1 MKQEIREKSSEQKSL
16 RSEKKGTSIFNVKKQ
31 MELSQRIAE
40 LTEDLEELCSER
52 TMLLNQLD
60 CADDKEVKKVKTSVS
75 TMKDTLKNLEAKEVQ
90 FSAELDAA
98 QKEFASL
105 QEQVA
110 DFDPI
115 DLYNARQA
123 IRSEMEQDAVH
134 KLQER
139 YTDEYSYITMVD
151 GRREVSL
158 MLDEYA
164 EEQRN
169 KIRFESESFKKQE
182 LEKAET
188 EGIREAYTLIQ
199 REMAAIRTEISSQ
212 LSRDEMASRKKI
224 FEKRNKMTENV
235 FEKVTQRLV
244 EFTKTADYEKLML
257 ESVKKIAQALKADD
271 VIFFIKESDL
281 KFADKIKVAYTA
293 ERLKDKKLADKIKSA
308 FSPSCEVKSSKEI
321 KIGGITGRSAS
332 LGLIAD
338 ETLDTKLDGQR
349 EWFYQ
354 NSGLRVTE

>member
-1 MKQEIREKSSEQKSL
+1 M
-16 RSEKKGTSIFNVKKQ
+16 
-31 MELSQRIAE
+31 A
-40 LTEDLEELCSER
+40 
-52 TMLLNQLD
+52 
-60 CADDKEVKKVKTSVS
+60 
-75 TMKDTLKNLEAKEVQ
+75 EVQ
-90 FSAELDAA
+90 SGSENFL
-98 QKEFASL
+98 K
-105 QEQVA
+105 
-110 DFDPI
+110 
-115 DLYNARQA
+115 A
-123 IRSEMEQDAVH
+123 IE
-134 KLQER
+134 K
-139 YTDEYSYITMVD
+139 
-151 GRREVSL
+151 
-158 MLDEYA
+158 YA

-321 KIGGITGRSAS
+321 KIGGITGRIAS

>member
-1 MKQEIREKSSEQKSL
+1 M
-16 RSEKKGTSIFNVKKQ
+16 
-31 MELSQRIAE
+31 A
-40 LTEDLEELCSER
+40 
-52 TMLLNQLD
+52 
-60 CADDKEVKKVKTSVS
+60 
-75 TMKDTLKNLEAKEVQ
+75 EVQ
-90 FSAELDAA
+90 SGSENFL
-98 QKEFASL
+98 K
-105 QEQVA
+105 
-110 DFDPI
+110 
-115 DLYNARQA
+115 A
-123 IRSEMEQDAVH
+123 IE
-134 KLQER
+134 K
-139 YTDEYSYITMVD
+139 
-151 GRREVSL
+151 
-158 MLDEYA
+158 YA

-235 FEKVTQRLV
+235 FEKVTQKLV

-281 KFADKIKVAYTA
+281 KFADKIKATYTA
-293 ERLKDKKLADKIKSA
+293 EKLKDKKLADKIKSA

>member
-1 MKQEIREKSSEQKSL
+1 M
-16 RSEKKGTSIFNVKKQ
+16 
-31 MELSQRIAE
+31 A
-40 LTEDLEELCSER
+40 
-52 TMLLNQLD
+52 
-60 CADDKEVKKVKTSVS
+60 
-75 TMKDTLKNLEAKEVQ
+75 EVQ
-90 FSAELDAA
+90 SGSENFL
-98 QKEFASL
+98 K
-105 QEQVA
+105 
-110 DFDPI
+110 
-115 DLYNARQA
+115 A
-123 IRSEMEQDAVH
+123 IE
-134 KLQER
+134 K
-139 YTDEYSYITMVD
+139 
-151 GRREVSL
+151 
-158 MLDEYA
+158 YA

-235 FEKVTQRLV
+235 FEKVTQKLV

-271 VIFFIKESDL
+271 VIFLIKESDL

-308 FSPSCEVKSSKEI
+308 FSPSCEVKPSKEI